1 MSNAYP
7 SAPSAYEFPLL
18 IKQLLNRAKT
28 VSLDQEIIYADK
40 KRFTYTDL
48 FARIN
53 RLANVLAGLNLAA
66 GDVVA
71 VMDWDSHRY
80 LESYFAV
87 PMSQYVL
94 QTVNVRLSPDKVL
107 YTINHAKPKVLL
119 LNSEFAALVKDYQF
133 ENSSIEHIIWLD
145 DNGMTVEGV
154 FGSNQS
160 RVVGEYEAL
169 LEAADDRFDFP
180 DFDENTIATT
190 FYTSG
195 TTGDPKGVFF
205 SHRQLVLHSL
215 AEAASLGML
224 PNKQGV
230 SYGDVY
236 MPMTPMFHVHAW
248 GFPFTATMIGLKQVY
263 PGRYA
268 PDTLLDLIINE
279 KVSITHCVPTILQ
292 MVLKE
297 AQERKASFNGLKM
310 IIGGSR
316 LTEGLAKAALS
327 QDIEV
332 YTGYGMSETAPLIS
346 LTDFSINEPE
356 MTEEEDI
363 NRRCMTG
370 KPVLMVDAQ
379 IWSTDNK
386 SVGIGKDN
394 TGELV
399 LRAPWL
405 TQSYLKN
412 DDAGK
417 ELWAHGYM
425 HTQDIAYM
433 QPDGT
438 IKITDRLKDVIKSG
452 GEWISSLEIE
462 TILSLHPA
470 VADVS
475 VIGVPDKQ
483 WGERPLALVVLKPD
497 CQDTKAE
504 DIKAIAEQAVSK
516 GMIPKY
522 GVPSEFKFVDEL
534 PKTSVGKHD
543 KKVMREMYGTQIEV

>member
-1 MSNAYP
+1 MSNLYN
-7 SAPSAYEFPLL
+7 SAPLAYDYPLL

-28 VSLDQEIIYADK
+28 VSQDQEIIYADK
-40 KRFTYTDL
+40 KRFTYAD
-48 FARIN
+48 FFKRIN
-53 RLANVLAGLNLAA
+53 QLANVLANLNLDA
-66 GDVVA
+66 GDVIA

-80 LESYFAV
+80 LESYFAI
-87 PMSQYVL
+87 PMSEYIL
-94 QTVNVRLSPDKVL
+94 QTVNIRLSPEKIL
-107 YTINHAKPKVLL
+107 YTINHAKPKVLM
-119 LNSEFAALVKDYQF
+119 LNSEFAPLVKDYQF

-145 DNGMTVEGV
+145 DNGATYEGV
-154 FGSNQS
+154 FGGNQN
-160 RVVGEYEAL
+160 RVAGEYEAL
-169 LEAADDRFDFP
+169 VEAADDTFDFP

-205 SHRQLVLHSL
+205 SHRQLVLHSM
-215 AEAASLGML
+215 AEAATLGML
-224 PNKQGV
+224 PDKQGV

-248 GFPFTATMIGLKQVY
+248 GFPFTATMVGLKQVY

-297 AQERKASFNGLKM
+297 AQDRGKSFGGLKM

-316 LTEGLAKAALS
+316 LTEGLAKAALA

-332 YTGYGMSETAPLIS
+332 YTGYGMSETAPLIG
-346 LTDFSINEPE
+346 LTEFSVNEPE
-356 MTEEEDI
+356 MTVDEDI
-363 NRRCMTG
+363 ARRCMSG
-370 KPVLMVDAQ
+370 KPVMMVDAQ
-379 IWSTDNK
+379 VWDQESN
-386 SVGIGKDN
+386 SVGTGKEN

-405 TQSYLKN
+405 TQSYFKN
-412 DDAGK
+412 NDAGT
-417 ELWAHGYM
+417 ELWENGYM
-425 HTQDIAYM
+425 HTQDIAYIGK
-433 QPDGT
+433 DGYF
-438 IKITDRLKDVIKSG
+438 KVTDRLKDVIKSG

-475 VIGVPDKQ
+475 VIGVPDKK
-483 WGERPLALVVLKPD
+483 WGERPVALIVLKPSH
-497 CQDTKAE
+497 QDTTAD
-504 DIKAIAEQAVSK
+504 DILAIAEQAVSK
-516 GMIPKY
+516 GIIPKY
-522 GVPSEFKFVDEL
+522 GVPSEVKFVDDL

-543 KKVMREMYGTQIEV
+543 KKVMRDNYAEQQ

>member
-1 MSNAYP
+1 MSNLYH
-7 SAPSAYEFPLL
+7 SAPSAYDYPLL

-28 VSLDQEIIYADK
+28 VSQDQEIVYADK
-40 KRFTYTDL
+40 KRFTYAD
-48 FARIN
+48 FFKRIN
-53 RLANVLAGLNLAA
+53 QLANVLANLNLDA
-66 GDVVA
+66 GDVIA

-80 LESYFAV
+80 LESYFAI
-87 PMSQYVL
+87 PMSEYIL
-94 QTVNVRLSPDKVL
+94 QTVNIRLSPEKVL
-107 YTINHAKPKVLL
+107 YTINHAKPKVLM
-119 LNSEFAALVKDYQF
+119 LNSEFAPLVKDYQF

-145 DNGMTVEGV
+145 DNGATYEGV
-154 FGSNQS
+154 FGGNQN
-160 RVVGEYEAL
+160 RVAGEYEAL
-169 LEAADDRFDFP
+169 VEAADDTFDFP

-205 SHRQLVLHSL
+205 SHRQLVLHSM
-215 AEAASLGML
+215 AEAATLGML
-224 PNKQGV
+224 PDKQGV

-248 GFPFTATMIGLKQVY
+248 GFPFTATMVGLKQVY

-297 AQERKASFNGLKM
+297 AQDRGKSFGGLKM

-316 LTEGLAKAALS
+316 LTEGLAKAALA

-332 YTGYGMSETAPLIS
+332 YTGYGMSETAPLIG
-346 LTDFSINEPE
+346 LTEFSINEPE
-356 MTEEEDI
+356 MTADEDI
-363 NRRCMTG
+363 ARRCMSG
-370 KPVLMVDAQ
+370 KPVMMVDAQ
-379 IWSTDNK
+379 VWDQESN
-386 SVGIGKDN
+386 SVGTGKEN

-405 TQSYLKN
+405 TQSYFKN
-412 DDAGK
+412 NDAGT
-417 ELWAHGYM
+417 ELWENGYM
-425 HTQDIAYM
+425 HTQDIAYIGK
-433 QPDGT
+433 DGYF
-438 IKITDRLKDVIKSG
+438 KVTDRLKDVIKSG

-475 VIGVPDKQ
+475 VIGVPDKK
-483 WGERPLALVVLKPD
+483 WGERPVALIVLKPSH
-497 CQDTKAE
+497 QDTTAD
-504 DIKAIAEQAVSK
+504 DILAIAEQAVSK
-516 GMIPKY
+516 GIIPKY
-522 GVPSEFKFVDEL
+522 GVPSEVKFVDDL

-543 KKVMREMYGTQIEV
+543 KKVMRDNYAEQQ

>member
-1 MSNAYP
+1 MSNIYH
-7 SAPSAYEFPLL
+7 SAPSAYDFPLI
-18 IKQLLNRAKT
+18 IKQLLNRAKA
-28 VSLDQEIIYADK
+28 VSQDQEIIYADK
-40 KRFTYTDL
+40 KRFTYAQFFT
-48 FARIN
+48 RIN
-53 RLANVLAGLNLAA
+53 RLANVLADLNLNA

-87 PMSQYVL
+87 PMSQYIL

-119 LNSEFAALVKDYQF
+119 LNSEFAPLVKNYQF

-145 DNGMTVEGV
+145 DNGVIVEGV
-154 FGSNQS
+154 FGGNQS
-160 RVVGEYEAL
+160 RVIGEYEAL
-169 LEAADDRFDFP
+169 LEAADESFEFQ

-205 SHRQLVLHSL
+205 SHRQLVLHTM

-224 PNKQGV
+224 PSKQGV

-248 GFPFTATMIGLKQVY
+248 GFPFTATMTGLKQVY

-297 AQERKASFNGLKM
+297 AQERKVSFNGLKM

-316 LTEGLAKAALS
+316 LTEGLAKAALA

-346 LTDFSINEPE
+346 LTDFSVNEPQ
-356 MTEEEDI
+356 MSADEDI
-363 NRRCMTG
+363 SRRCMTG

-379 IWSTDNK
+379 IWSEKNQPM
-386 SVGIGKDN
+386 GLGKDN

-399 LRAPWL
+399 LQAPWL

-412 DDAGK
+412 DDAGT
-417 ELWAHGYM
+417 ELWVGGYM

-433 QPDGT
+433 RPDGY

-452 GEWISSLEIE
+452 GEWVSSLEIE
-462 TILSLHPA
+462 TILSLHPS
-470 VADVS
+470 VADVA
-475 VIGVPDKQ
+475 VIGVRDKQ

-497 CQDTKAE
+497 CQDTSAD

-516 GMIPKY
+516 GLIPKY
-522 GVPSEFKFVDEL
+522 GVPSEFTFVDEL

-543 KKVMREMYGTQIEV
+543 KKVMREMYDK

>member
-1 MSNAYP
+1 
-7 SAPSAYEFPLL
+7 
-18 IKQLLNRAKT
+18 
-28 VSLDQEIIYADK
+28 
-40 KRFTYTDL
+40 
-48 FARIN
+48 
-53 RLANVLAGLNLAA
+53 
-66 GDVVA
+66 
-71 VMDWDSHRY
+71 
-80 LESYFAV
+80 
-87 PMSQYVL
+87 MSQYIL
-94 QTVNVRLSPDKVL
+94 QTVNVRLSPEKVL
-107 YTINHAKPKVLL
+107 YTVNHAKPKVLM
-119 LNSEFAALVKDYQF
+119 LNSEFAPLVKDYQF

-145 DNGMTVEGV
+145 DNNTSFDGI
-154 FGSNQS
+154 FGDNQS

-169 LEAADDRFDFP
+169 LADAEEQFDFP

-195 TTGDPKGVFF
+195 TTGNPKGVFF
-205 SHRQLVLHSL
+205 SHRQLVLHSM
-215 AEAASLGML
+215 AEAATLGML
-224 PNKQGV
+224 PDKQGV

-248 GFPFTATMIGLKQVY
+248 GFPYTATMTGLKQVY

-268 PDTLLDLIINE
+268 PDTLLDLIVNE

-297 AQERKASFNGLKM
+297 AQDRGKSFNGLKM

-316 LTEGLAKAALS
+316 LTEGLAKAALA

-332 YTGYGMSETAPLIS
+332 YTGYGMSETAPLIG
-346 LTDFSINEPE
+346 LTEFSINEPE
-356 MTEEEDI
+356 MSLDEDI
-363 NRRCMTG
+363 NRRCMSG
-370 KPVLMVDAQ
+370 KPVMMVDAQ
-379 IWSTDNK
+379 VWNTDNE
-386 SVGIGKDN
+386 SVGTGKEN

-405 TQSYLKN
+405 TQSYFKN
-412 DDAGK
+412 DDAGT
-417 ELWAHGYM
+417 ELWEEGYM

-433 QPDGT
+433 GKDGYF
-438 IKITDRLKDVIKSG
+438 KITDRLKDVIKSG

-483 WGERPLALVVLKPD
+483 WGERPVALIVLKPNQ
-497 CQDTKAE
+497 QDTKAE

-516 GMIPKY
+516 GIIPKY
-522 GVPSEFKFVDEL
+522 GVPSEFQFVNDL

-543 KKVMREMYGTQIEV
+543 KKVMRDQYSEQSKS

>member
-1 MSNAYP
+1 MSNLYH
-7 SAPSAYEFPLL
+7 SAPSAYDYPLL

-28 VSLDQEIIYADK
+28 VSQDQEIVYSDK
-40 KRFTYTDL
+40 KRFTYAD
-48 FARIN
+48 FFKRIN
-53 RLANVLAGLNLAA
+53 QLANVLANLNLDA
-66 GDVVA
+66 GDVIA

-80 LESYFAV
+80 LESYFAI
-87 PMSQYVL
+87 PMSEYIL
-94 QTVNVRLSPDKVL
+94 QTVNIRLSPEKVL
-107 YTINHAKPKVLL
+107 YTINHAKPKVLM
-119 LNSEFAALVKDYQF
+119 LNSEFAPLVKDYQF

-145 DNGMTVEGV
+145 DNGATYEGV
-154 FGSNQS
+154 FGGNQN

-169 LEAADDRFDFP
+169 VEAADDTFDFP

-205 SHRQLVLHSL
+205 SHRQLVLHSM
-215 AEAASLGML
+215 AEAATLGML
-224 PNKQGV
+224 PDKQGV

-248 GFPFTATMIGLKQVY
+248 GFPFTATMVGLKQVY

-297 AQERKASFNGLKM
+297 AQDRGKSFGGLKM

-316 LTEGLAKAALS
+316 LTEGLAKAALA

-332 YTGYGMSETAPLIS
+332 YTGYGMSETAPLIG
-346 LTDFSINEPE
+346 LTEFSINEPE
-356 MTEEEDI
+356 MTADEDI
-363 NRRCMTG
+363 ARRCMSG
-370 KPVLMVDAQ
+370 KPVMMVDAQ
-379 IWSTDNK
+379 VWDQESN
-386 SVGIGKDN
+386 SVGTGKEN

-405 TQSYLKN
+405 TQSYFKN
-412 DDAGK
+412 NDAGT
-417 ELWAHGYM
+417 ELWENGYM
-425 HTQDIAYM
+425 HTQDIAYIGK
-433 QPDGT
+433 DGYF
-438 IKITDRLKDVIKSG
+438 KVTDRLKDVIKSG

-475 VIGVPDKQ
+475 VIGVPDKK
-483 WGERPLALVVLKPD
+483 WGERPVALIVLKPSH
-497 CQDTKAE
+497 QDTTAD
-504 DIKAIAEQAVSK
+504 DILAIAEQAVSK
-516 GMIPKY
+516 GIIPKY
-522 GVPSEFKFVDEL
+522 GVPSEVKFVDDL

-543 KKVMREMYGTQIEV
+543 KKVMRDNYAEQQ

>member
-1 MSNAYP
+1 MSNLYH
-7 SAPSAYEFPLL
+7 SAPSAYDYPLL

-28 VSLDQEIIYADK
+28 VSQDQEIIYADK
-40 KRFTYTDL
+40 QRFTYAD
-48 FARIN
+48 FFKRIN
-53 RLANVLAGLNLAA
+53 QLANVLANLNLEA
-66 GDVVA
+66 GDVIA

-80 LESYFAV
+80 LESYFAI
-87 PMSQYVL
+87 PMSEYIL
-94 QTVNVRLSPDKVL
+94 QTVNIRLSPEKIL
-107 YTINHAKPKVLL
+107 YTINHAKPKVLM
-119 LNSEFAALVKDYQF
+119 LNSEFAPLVKDYQF

-145 DNGMTVEGV
+145 DNGATYEGV
-154 FGSNQS
+154 FGGNQN
-160 RVVGEYEAL
+160 RVAGEYEAL
-169 LEAADDRFDFP
+169 VEAADDTFDFP

-205 SHRQLVLHSL
+205 SHRQLVLHSM
-215 AEAASLGML
+215 AEAATLGML
-224 PNKQGV
+224 PDKQGV

-248 GFPFTATMIGLKQVY
+248 GFPFTATMVGLKQVY

-297 AQERKASFNGLKM
+297 AQDRGKSFGGLKM

-316 LTEGLAKAALS
+316 LTEGLAKAALA

-332 YTGYGMSETAPLIS
+332 YTGYGMSETAPLIG
-346 LTDFSINEPE
+346 LTEFSINEPE
-356 MTEEEDI
+356 MTADEDI
-363 NRRCMTG
+363 ARRCMSG
-370 KPVLMVDAQ
+370 KPVMMVDAQ
-379 IWSTDNK
+379 VWDQESN
-386 SVGIGKDN
+386 SVGTGKEN

-405 TQSYLKN
+405 TQSYFKN
-412 DDAGK
+412 NDAGT
-417 ELWAHGYM
+417 ELWENGYM
-425 HTQDIAYM
+425 HTQDIAYIGK
-433 QPDGT
+433 DGYF
-438 IKITDRLKDVIKSG
+438 KVTDRLKDVIKSG

-475 VIGVPDKQ
+475 VIGVPDKK
-483 WGERPLALVVLKPD
+483 WGERPVALIVLKPSH
-497 CQDTKAE
+497 QDTTAD
-504 DIKAIAEQAVSK
+504 DILAIAEQAVSK
-516 GMIPKY
+516 GIIPKY
-522 GVPSEFKFVDEL
+522 GVPSEVKFVDDL

-543 KKVMREMYGTQIEV
+543 KKVMRDNYAEQQ

>member
-1 MSNAYP
+1 MSSVYTAAPDAYAYP
-7 SAPSAYEFPLL
+7 LI
-18 IKQLLNRAKT
+18 IKQLLHRAKT
-28 VSLDQEIIYADK
+28 VSQDQEIIYADK
-40 KRFTYTDL
+40 RRLSYRDF
-48 FARIN
+48 FSRIAQ
-53 RLANVLAGLNLAA
+53 LANVLAGLNLEA

-87 PMSQYVL
+87 PMSQYIL
-94 QTVNVRLSPDKVL
+94 QTVNIRLSPEKVL

-119 LNSEFAALVKDYQF
+119 LNSEFAPLVKDYQF
-133 ENSSIEHIIWLD
+133 DNSSIEHIIWLD
-145 DNGMTVEGV
+145 DNGVSADSV
-154 FGSNQS
+154 FDPSQT
-160 RVVGEYEAL
+160 RLVGEYEAL
-169 LEAADDRFDFP
+169 LSAADDTFDFP

-205 SHRQLVLHSL
+205 SHRQLVLHTM

-224 PNKQGV
+224 PDKQGV

-248 GFPFTATMIGLKQVY
+248 GFPFTATMMGLKQVY
-263 PGRYA
+263 PGRYV
-268 PDTLLDLIINE
+268 PEQLLNLIVDE

-292 MVLKE
+292 MLLKE
-297 AQERKASFNGLKM
+297 AQANDVQFDGLKM

-316 LTEGLAKAALS
+316 LTEGLAKTALA
-327 QDIEV
+327 QGIEV

-346 LTDFSINEPE
+346 LSDFSVNEARKSA
-356 MTEEEDI
+356 EEDI

-370 KPVLMVDAQ
+370 KPILMVDAE
-379 IWSTDNK
+379 IWGEDSTK
-386 SVGIGKDN
+386 PRVGEGQ

-405 TQSYLKN
+405 TQSYFKN
-412 DDAGK
+412 DDKGA
-417 ELWAHGYM
+417 ELWENGYM

-433 QPDGT
+433 TKAGV

-462 TILSLHPA
+462 TILSLHPS

-475 VIGVPDKQ
+475 VIGVRDKE

-497 CQDTKAE
+497 CQDTTAE
-504 DIKAIAEQAVSK
+504 DIIKVAEQAVSR
-516 GMIPKY
+516 GIIPKY
-522 GVPSEFKFVDEL
+522 GIPSEFQFVDEL

-543 KKVMREMYGTQIEV
+543 KKVMREKYGQG

>member
-1 MSNAYP
+1 MSNLYN
-7 SAPSAYEFPLL
+7 SAPSAYDYPLL

-28 VSLDQEIIYADK
+28 VSQDQEIIYADK
-40 KRFTYTDL
+40 KRFTYAD
-48 FARIN
+48 FFKRIN
-53 RLANVLAGLNLAA
+53 QLANVLANLNLDA
-66 GDVVA
+66 GDVIA

-80 LESYFAV
+80 LESYFAI
-87 PMSQYVL
+87 PMSEYIL
-94 QTVNVRLSPDKVL
+94 QTVNIRLSPEKVL
-107 YTINHAKPKVLL
+107 YTINHAKPKVLM
-119 LNSEFAALVKDYQF
+119 LNSEFAPLVKDYQF

-145 DNGMTVEGV
+145 DNGATYEGV
-154 FGSNQS
+154 FGGNQN

-169 LEAADDRFDFP
+169 VEAADDTFDFP

-205 SHRQLVLHSL
+205 SHRQLVLHSM
-215 AEAASLGML
+215 AEAATLGML
-224 PNKQGV
+224 PDKQGV

-248 GFPFTATMIGLKQVY
+248 GFPFTATMVGLKQVY

-297 AQERKASFNGLKM
+297 AQDRGKSFGGLKM

-316 LTEGLAKAALS
+316 LTEGLAKAALA

-332 YTGYGMSETAPLIS
+332 YTGYGMSETAPLIG
-346 LTDFSINEPE
+346 LTEFSINEPE
-356 MTEEEDI
+356 MTADEDI
-363 NRRCMTG
+363 ARRCMSG
-370 KPVLMVDAQ
+370 KPVMMVDAQ
-379 IWSTDNK
+379 VWDQESN
-386 SVGIGKDN
+386 SVGTGKEN

-405 TQSYLKN
+405 TQSYFKN
-412 DDAGK
+412 NDAGT
-417 ELWAHGYM
+417 ELWENGYM
-425 HTQDIAYM
+425 HTQDIAYIGK
-433 QPDGT
+433 DGYF
-438 IKITDRLKDVIKSG
+438 KVTDRLKDVIKSG

-475 VIGVPDKQ
+475 VIGVPDKK
-483 WGERPLALVVLKPD
+483 WGERPVALIVLKPSH
-497 CQDTKAE
+497 QDTTAD
-504 DIKAIAEQAVSK
+504 DILAIAEQAVSK
-516 GMIPKY
+516 GIIPKY
-522 GVPSEFKFVDEL
+522 GVPSEVKFVDDL

-543 KKVMREMYGTQIEV
+543 KKVMRDNYAEQQ

>member
-1 MSNAYP
+1 MSNLYH
-7 SAPSAYEFPLL
+7 SAPSAYDYPLL

-28 VSLDQEIIYADK
+28 VSQDQEIVYSDK
-40 KRFTYTDL
+40 KRFTYAD
-48 FARIN
+48 FFKRIN
-53 RLANVLAGLNLAA
+53 QLANVLANLNLDA
-66 GDVVA
+66 GDVIA

-80 LESYFAV
+80 LESYFAI
-87 PMSQYVL
+87 PMSEYIL
-94 QTVNVRLSPDKVL
+94 QTVNIRLSPEKVL
-107 YTINHAKPKVLL
+107 YTINHAKPKVLM
-119 LNSEFAALVKDYQF
+119 LNSEFAPLVKDYQF

-145 DNGMTVEGV
+145 DNGATYEGV
-154 FGSNQS
+154 FGGNQN
-160 RVVGEYEAL
+160 RVAGEYEAL
-169 LEAADDRFDFP
+169 VEAADDTFDFP

-205 SHRQLVLHSL
+205 SHRQLVLHSM
-215 AEAASLGML
+215 AEAATLGML
-224 PNKQGV
+224 PDKQGV

-248 GFPFTATMIGLKQVY
+248 GFPFTATMVGLKQVY

-297 AQERKASFNGLKM
+297 AQDRGKSFGGLKM

-316 LTEGLAKAALS
+316 LTEGLAKAALA

-332 YTGYGMSETAPLIS
+332 YTGYGMSETAPLIG
-346 LTDFSINEPE
+346 LTEFSINEPE
-356 MTEEEDI
+356 MTADEDI
-363 NRRCMTG
+363 ARRCMSG
-370 KPVLMVDAQ
+370 KPVMMVDAQ
-379 IWSTDNK
+379 VWDQESN
-386 SVGIGKDN
+386 SVGTGKEN

-405 TQSYLKN
+405 TQSYFKN
-412 DDAGK
+412 NDAGT
-417 ELWAHGYM
+417 ELWENGYM
-425 HTQDIAYM
+425 HTQDIAYIGK
-433 QPDGT
+433 DGYF
-438 IKITDRLKDVIKSG
+438 KVTDRLKDVIKSG

-475 VIGVPDKQ
+475 VIGVPDKK
-483 WGERPLALVVLKPD
+483 WGERPVALIVLKPSH
-497 CQDTKAE
+497 QDTTAD
-504 DIKAIAEQAVSK
+504 DILAIAEQAVSK
-516 GMIPKY
+516 GIIPKY
-522 GVPSEFKFVDEL
+522 GVPSEVKFVDDL

-543 KKVMREMYGTQIEV
+543 KKVMRDNYAEQQ